1 MPIPKGYPYENF
13 GQKNLSDFFHKKL
26 IRYSLK
32 YIETYH
38 NIHFV
43 YQLSRYSLKYIET
56 YHNIHFVYQLI
67 DPLKIREDLENV
79 IVSDLFMMIL
89 WKYFDP
95 NLISICQN
103 LD

>member
-43 YQLSRYSLKYIET
+43 YQL
-56 YHNIHFVYQLI
+56 I

-79 IVSDLFMMIL
+79 IVSDLFLMIL